1 MINRGAAAYWIPAF
15 AGMTPNVT
23 RVRPTSSHCG
33 RGRIASSDAIPV
45 RGCGVSMDLDPSPQ
59 PSPTRGEGANHR
71 CRQINFPP
79 TALAL
84 TQGTGLRCEFV
95 RRTATDIR
103 QDRGYIN
110 DARHVRAFGVWIG
123 IK

>member
-33 RGRIASSDAIPV
+33 RGRIASSDAIRV
-45 RGCGVSMDLDPSPQ
+45 RGCGTSMDLDPSPQ

-71 CRQINFPP
+71 CRQINFPVRV
-79 TALAL
+79 ALAL
-84 TQGTGLRCEFV
+84 TQRTGCVVNLYVEQLLTFARTEAISSPPGTSG
-95 RRTATDIR
+95 
-103 QDRGYIN
+103 
-110 DARHVRAFGVWIG
+110 
-123 IK
+123 